1 MKVVLFDGV
10 CNLCN
15 ASVNW
20 IIDHDP
26 KDQFRFASLQSD
38 WAKLRLGDKVL
49 QPDYMDSVVF
59 DNNGELLFRSEAA
72 ISILRNLG
80 GVFSIAVV
88 LLIVPAFIRD
98 FFYRLVARN
107 RYAWFGKRDNCRVP
121 TPELKNKFLS

>member
-26 KDQFRFASLQSD
+26 QDQFRFASLQSD
-38 WAKLRLGDKVL
+38 WAKLRLGDRVL
-49 QPDYMDSVVF
+49 KPDYMDSVVF
-59 DNNGELLFRSEAA
+59 DNNGQLLFRSDAA
-72 ISILRNLG
+72 IGILRNLG
-80 GVFSIAVV
+80 GVFSLAVV

-107 RYAWFGKRDNCRVP
+107 RYAWFGKRENCRVP